1 MDESKKSPPRQQ
13 PQGRRERDRAQDR
26 RQQRRDYAAGADG
39 EQDVTAG
46 PTEAEE
52 TPRPAKQERTR
63 KRQGSTDT
71 DEQSQPQEQEVAHD
85 GQADHSEREWGGD
98 QDIDTAGMIP
108 GNKAT

>member
-1 MDESKKSPPRQQ
+1 MDESKKSRPSQQ
-13 PQGRRERDRAQDR
+13 PQRASDRAQDR

-52 TPRPAKQERTR
+52 TPRAKQERTR
-63 KRQGSTDT
+63 KTP
-71 DEQSQPQEQEVAHD
+71 DEQRPPHEQEVAR

-108 GNKAT
+108 GNKATEDDEPTGQ